1 MGSITTQFPI
11 FEWFK
16 QDLTVKSPS
25 YGAANVRGT
34 SQEKPID
41 VQDRLGVVGVMDSLF
56 SKSLASLI
64 IFDGKSEADYIC
76 VREHLANLFVEEA
89 LKDKKKEPQKIAM
102 YHLAWLVSRMVL
114 DFAIDPELE
123 KNFTERGRFYYAGI
137 SSNQIGPDAYRVTWK
152 KYEKLIQQALLDEID
167 QISEVM
173 NKYKKRIRLEHKI
186 LVFIFLKSKV

>member
-25 YGAANVRGT
+25 YDAANVRGT
-34 SQEKPID
+34 SLEKPID

-64 IFDGKSEADYIC
+64 IFDGNSEADYIC
-76 VREHLANLFVEEA
+76 VREHLANLFVEGA

-123 KNFTERGRFYYAGI
+123 KNFTERGRLYYAGI
-137 SSNQIGPDAYRVTWK
+137 SSNQIGSDAYRVTWK
-152 KYEKLIQQALLDEID
+152 KYEKLIERTLINEVAEISK
-167 QISEVM
+167 IMSR
-173 NKYKKRIRLEHKI
+173 YKKSTLRA
-186 LVFIFLKSKV
+186 